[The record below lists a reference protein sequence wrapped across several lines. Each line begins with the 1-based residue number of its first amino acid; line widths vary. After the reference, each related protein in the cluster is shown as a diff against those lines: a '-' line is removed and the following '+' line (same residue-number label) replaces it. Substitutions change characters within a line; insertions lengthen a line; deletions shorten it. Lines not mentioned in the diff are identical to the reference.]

1 MDLNTCSQL
10 VVIFGEVIDPLGGR
24 TLMKEVCH
32 LGWASGIHSLA
43 LLFFSICPVCV

>member
-43 LLFFSICPVCV
+43 LLFFSPYVLCV